1 MNECNSVLV
10 VEKMNSSGTHYS
22 VLLEITTLMT
32 TLSHLLTQESSVH
45 ELFTGDQVKSGE
57 K

>member
-1 MNECNSVLV
+1 MINNIDVKNSLSMNECNSVLV

-32 TLSHLLTQESSVH
+32 TLPLTHTRIECP
-45 ELFTGDQVKSGE
+45 
-57 K
+57 